1 MAVRLTDLAVRKL
14 TPKAKQYEVMD
25 SGNRGFGIRISP
37 GGTRTWIYRYRM
49 DGAIRR
55 LALGTYPNLGLDD
68 AKAKYLDALKLHRQQ
83 TDPAAQKQEKKR
95 NEREAPTL
103 SALVAEY
110 IERWAKPRKR
120 SWQEDARIL
129 SKDVLPRWGALKAKA
144 IRKRDVIALLDD
156 IVDRGARI
164 QANRTLA
171 CIRRMF
177 NFAVEKDLIEG
188 TPCLGV
194 RAPSEENKRDRVL
207 RESEIKLFWTRL
219 TTAPMALQ
227 VQLAL
232 RLQLIT
238 AQRKGEI
245 ITMEW
250 RDLDLKSGIWTIPKE
265 KSKNKVANTIPLAP
279 MAIPMLDELK
289 AINRNSSWVFAS
301 RANCGHL
308 RGDSVNDGLARCLT
322 HLAID
327 HFVPHDLR
335 RTAATYI
342 SALGT
347 PRLVLDKI
355 LNHVDRSTTALYDKH
370 TYDPEKRAAIELWAT
385 KLQGI
390 MRGTASDSKVVKM
403 QGVAVR

>member
-1 MAVRLTDLAVRKL
+1 MDIQVPNGGGPSTPRSRDL
-14 TPKAKQYEVMD
+14 
-25 SGNRGFGIRISP
+25 SH
-37 GGTRTWIYRYRM
+37 
-49 DGAIRR
+49 
-55 LALGTYPNLGLDD
+55 LGLNE

-129 SKDVLPRWGALKAKA
+129 NKDVLPRWGALKAKA

-171 CIRRMF
+171 CIRRLF
-177 NFAVEKDLIEG
+177 NFAVEKDLIDA
-188 TPCLGV
+188 TPCLGI

-207 RESEIKLFWTRL
+207 RESEIKLFWTNL

-250 RDLDLKSGIWTIPKE
+250 RDLDLMSGIWAIPKE
-265 KSKNKVANTIPLAP
+265 KSKNKVANTIPLVP
-279 MAIPMLDELK
+279 MAIPIFEELK
-289 AINRNSSWVFAS
+289 AIGRNSSWVFAS
-301 RANCGHL
+301 RAGCGHL
-308 RGDSVNDGLARCLT
+308 RGDSVNDALARCLT
-322 HLAID
+322 HLAVD

-355 LNHVDRSTTALYDKH
+355 LNHVDRSTTAPYDKH
-370 TYDPEKRAAIELWAT
+370 TYDPEKRIALKLWAT
-385 KLQGI
+385 KLGEI
-390 MRGTASDSKVVKM
+390 IGGTASDSKVANM
-403 QGVAVR
+403 QSVAFR